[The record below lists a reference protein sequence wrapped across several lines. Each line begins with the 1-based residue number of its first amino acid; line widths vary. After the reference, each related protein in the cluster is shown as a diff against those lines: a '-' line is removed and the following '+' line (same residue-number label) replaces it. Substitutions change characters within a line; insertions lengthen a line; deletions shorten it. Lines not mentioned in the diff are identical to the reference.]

1 MHSRTNKQR
10 GTETA
15 SVKPLEVV
23 APDPS
28 QSRFAQALD
37 QLLETEL
44 APEDLFARLNLVTAR
59 IRGIQLRQ
67 FNNGELQQLI
77 SNVTSCRNSLQGIE
91 TFWVGEANERARARR
106 LAKAKPDGGPKDNP
120 PPLYDDPVVFP
131 NPHDLLEK
139 MGESSLRARTTVER
153 ARTTTQFSLFGTAL
167 RDGSLRTGFMDV
179 LTTQV
184 GKSAPLRNY
193 LQAHLEQEAELLAI
207 ARTCPTPL
215 AFGKRIRTWAI
226 RVAPA
231 AMEKET
237 AKVTHTSRLAF
248 FAKPDGTGWKLN
260 GNFDD
265 IDGHHLNAWFNS
277 VMGRKALSDHRG
289 V

>member
-44 APEDLFARLNLVTAR
+44 APEDLFARLNLETAR

-67 FNNGELQQLI
+67 FNNGELQQL
-77 SNVTSCRNSLQGIE
+77 
-91 TFWVGEANERARARR
+91 
-106 LAKAKPDGGPKDNP
+106 
-120 PPLYDDPVVFP
+120 FP